1 MSTKTNTRLMLLLL
15 LIIIITAAT
24 IIITN
29 KSGHFGFYKM
39 KSIEQC
45 FFFFILNLFHSSTV
59 TKLAFVG
66 YMSKV
71 DALLKQSYIF
81 F

>member
-1 MSTKTNTRLMLLLL
+1 MSTKTNTLLLLLLL
-15 LIIIITAAT
+15 LITAT
-24 IIITN
+24 IIITTN
-29 KSGHFGFYKM
+29 KRGHFGFHKM

-45 FFFFILNLFHSSTV
+45 FVFILNLFHSSTV
-59 TKLAFVG
+59 TKLVFVG

-71 DALLKQSYIF
+71 DALLRQSYIF

>member
-1 MSTKTNTRLMLLLL
+1 MSTKTNTQLMLLLLL
-15 LIIIITAAT
+15 LIIITAT
-24 IIITN
+24 LIITN
-29 KSGHFGFYKM
+29 KSGHFGFHKM
-39 KSIEQC
+39 KSIEQL
-45 FFFFILNLFHSSTV
+45 FFILNLFHSSAV

>member
-1 MSTKTNTRLMLLLL
+1 MSTKTNILLLL
-15 LIIIITAAT
+15 LPLLITAAIIIT
-24 IIITN
+24 TN
-29 KSGHFGFYKM
+29 KRGHFGFYKM
-39 KSIEQC
+39 KSLEQY
-45 FFFFILNLFHSSTV
+45 FVFILNLFHSSAV

-71 DALLKQSYIF
+71 DALLRQSYIF